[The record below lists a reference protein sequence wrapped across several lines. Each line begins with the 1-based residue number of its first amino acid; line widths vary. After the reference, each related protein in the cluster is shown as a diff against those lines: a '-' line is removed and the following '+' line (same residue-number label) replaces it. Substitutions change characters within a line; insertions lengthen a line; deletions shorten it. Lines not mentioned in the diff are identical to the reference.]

1 MWPAQ
6 ACQQRVLGT
15 VCDSQLGGPHRHAPA
30 AVGCKML
37 EHCRHCARAHS
48 YDHMCH
54 ADWRL
59 LLKHRSVS
67 PAQVCLYCD
76 AFEYSGQAMGA
87 YGNGERG
94 VHIAFEVGG

>member
-1 MWPAQ
+1 
-6 ACQQRVLGT
+6 
-15 VCDSQLGGPHRHAPA
+15 
-30 AVGCKML
+30 
-37 EHCRHCARAHS
+37 
-48 YDHMCH
+48 MCH